1 MADITKKC
9 KEIIQELENNIK
21 DSDDLEFA
29 KQQVFSLLESFLEE
43 IESIQETAEKRVEK
57 LIQNQSE
64 LDRRLSTIE
73 KDIYEEEGDF
83 EISCPYCNHDFL
95 IDYDEL
101 KNEVICPECNNTIE
115 LDWNEEH
122 DCSCCHEDCEDDC
135 HHCDDSCDC
144 EDCDD
149 DYEEDEDNED
159 M

>member
-1 MADITKKC
+1 MADITNKC

-21 DSDDLEFA
+21 DSNDLEFA

-43 IESIQETAEKRVEK
+43 VESIQETAEKRLEK

-64 LDRRLSTIE
+64 LDRRLATIE

-83 EISCPYCNHDFL
+83 EIVCPYCNNEFVVES
-95 IDYDEL
+95 DEL
-101 KNEVICPECNNTIE
+101 KEEIICPECNNTIE
-115 LDWNEEH
+115 LDLSEEH
-122 DCSCCHEDCEDDC
+122 ECSCCHGN
-135 HHCDDSCDC
+135 CDDECDC

-149 DYEEDEDNED
+149 CDCDDYEDDDDED

>member
-9 KEIIQELENNIK
+9 KKIIKDLESNIK
-21 DSDDLEFA
+21 DPADLEFA
-29 KQQVFSLLESFLEE
+29 KEQVFSLLESFLEE
-43 IESIQETAEKRVEK
+43 IEKIQETAEKRVDK

-83 EISCPYCNHDFL
+83 EIVCPYCNNEFFV
-95 IDYDEL
+95 DYDEL
-101 KNEVICPECNNTIE
+101 KDEVTCPECNNTIE

-122 DCSCCHEDCEDDC
+122 DCSCCHGDCEDDC
-135 HHCDDSCDC
+135 DCENCDDC
-144 EDCDD
+144 DCDD
-149 DYEEDEDNED
+149 YEDDDDD

>member
-1 MADITKKC
+1 MADITNKC

-21 DSDDLEFA
+21 DSNDLEFA

-43 IESIQETAEKRVEK
+43 VESIQETAEKRLEK

-64 LDRRLSTIE
+64 LDRRLATIE

-83 EISCPYCNHDFL
+83 EIVCPYCNNEFVVES
-95 IDYDEL
+95 DEL
-101 KNEVICPECNNTIE
+101 KEEIICPECNNTIE
-115 LDWNEEH
+115 LDLSEEH
-122 DCSCCHEDCEDDC
+122 ECSCCHGD
-135 HHCDDSCDC
+135 CDDECDC

-149 DYEEDEDNED
+149 CDCDDYEDDDDED

>member
-9 KEIIQELENNIK
+9 KKIIEELDKNIK
-21 DSDDLEFA
+21 DSNDLEFA
-29 KQQVFSLLESFLEE
+29 KTGVYELLETFLGE
-43 IESIQETAEKRVEK
+43 IETIQETAEKRVDK

-83 EISCPYCNHDFL
+83 EISCPYCNHEFL
-95 IDYDEL
+95 VDYDEL
-101 KNEVICPECNNTIE
+101 KNEIVCPECNNTIE
-115 LDWNEEH
+115 LDWIEEH
-122 DCSCCHEDCEDDC
+122 DCSCCHGDCEDDC
-135 HHCDDSCDC
+135 NC

-149 DYEEDEDNED
+149 YDDEDDD

>member
-1 MADITKKC
+1 MSDITNKC

-21 DSDDLEFA
+21 DPNNLDFA
-29 KQQVFSLLESFLEE
+29 KIGVYSLLEAFLQE
-43 IESIQETAEKRVEK
+43 IETIQETAEKRVDK

-83 EISCPYCNHDFL
+83 EIICPYCNHEFL
-95 IDYDEL
+95 VDYGEL
-101 KNEVICPECNNTIE
+101 KNEIICPECNNTIE

-122 DCSCCHEDCEDDC
+122 ECSCCHGDCGDDCTDDCHCDDCEDDC
-135 HHCDDSCDC
+135 GC
-144 EDCDD
+144 EDYEDD
-149 DYEEDEDNED
+149 DD